1 MLGVRV
7 LDEADV
13 EHDKKKRKKEAKD
26 RKKEKRRSNNDKES
40 SKWHEHRVDAGG

>member
-7 LDEADV
+7 LDEADG

-26 RKKEKRRSNNDKES
+26 RKKDKRRSDGIVE
-40 SKWHEHRVDAGG
+40 AA